1 MAKGKRFQRLAQVK
15 AAYQMTRRADPKI
28 GWILSGTLLG
38 VFGVFLLIGFLIGQP
53 IFLGLLGFLTGLT
66 VAAFIFGRR
75 AEAAAYRQV
84 EGQPGAA
91 AAVLDTLRKGWT
103 VTPAISVNRQQDIV
117 HRAVGRPGVVLV
129 AEGSSPGRIAGL
141 LANERKRMSRIVPDV
156 PVHEIVA
163 GNGEGQVPLRK
174 LTRTLTKLPTALGKA
189 DVAETNKRLKALG
202 SMNLPLPKGPMP
214 KGMKMPRMPKGGA
227 R

>member
-1 MAKGKRFQRLAQVK
+1 MAKGKRFQRLAQIK

-28 GWILSGTLLG
+28 GWILLVCLLG
-38 VFGVFLLIGFLIGQP
+38 PFAVFLVIGLLIGQP
-53 IFLGLLGFLTGLT
+53 VFLGLFGFLTGLM

-103 VTPAISVNRQQDIV
+103 VTPAIAVDRQQDIV

-129 AEGSSPGRIAGL
+129 AEGPSPSRIAGL
-141 LANERKRMSRIVPDV
+141 LANERKKMSRIVPDV
-156 PVHEIVA
+156 PVHEVVA
-163 GNGEGQVPLRK
+163 GNGDGQVPLRK
-174 LTRTLTKLPTALGKA
+174 LTRTLTKLPVALGKA

-202 SMNLPLPKGPMP
+202 SLNLPLPKGPMP
-214 KGMKMPRMPKGGA
+214 KGMRMPKMPRGGA